1 MRRFI
6 PRQCAM
12 SRLTGTHGLIITL
25 MPLLAHV
32 IALRPTP
39 AQVTLFLKAAGCAR
53 MAYNWGLE
61 QWCWE
66 YQAGGKPNWMALQK
80 AFVASIDATY
90 PFMREVPSSAYSQP
104 FRHLN
109 QAFQRFFAGNARRPR
124 FKSKHRDQPSFKAGK
139 VRFSDQHIILPVI
152 GAVRSTE
159 ALRWAGRVVS
169 STVRA
174 DADRWTI
181 TILCDVP
188 EEAAQPPPAP
198 PTTAVLGIDLG
209 LRAFASCSDGRQFLA
224 PQPLRCHAKRLR
236 RASRRLSRRQK
247 GSRRRQSARRRV
259 ARIHRRIRNIRSAFL
274 HPLST
279 SIVRENQTIVIE
291 DLHIHG
297 MLKNHHLARAISD
310 AGWHEFRRQ
319 LTYKCLRY
327 RRTLLA
333 AHSFYPS
340 SKLCCQCG
348 NHNPALT
355 LKERVYDCSVCGN
368 RMDRD
373 INAAKNL
380 STLAYG
386 GIDARGELT
395 ALVLAGCLPVQPARR
410 SVNPGSRKRVKNG
423 PAELSG

>member
-1 MRRFI
+1 
-6 PRQCAM
+6 
-12 SRLTGTHGLIITL
+12 

-53 MAYNWGLE
+53 LAYNWGLE
-61 QWCWE
+61 RWWNE
-66 YQAGGKPNWMALQK
+66 YRSGGKPNWMALQK
-80 AFVASIDATY
+80 AFVARIDADF
-90 PFMREVPSSAYSQP
+90 PFMREVPSSAYYQP

-109 QAFQRFFAGNARRPR
+109 QAFQRFFAGTGRRPR
-124 FKSKHRDQPSFKAGK
+124 FKAKRREPPSFKAGR
-139 VRFSDQHIILPVI
+139 VRVRDRHIILPII

-188 EEAAQPPPAP
+188 EEAAAPPPAP
-198 PTTAVLGIDLG
+198 PTTSVLGIDLG
-209 LRAFASCSDGRQFLA
+209 LRAFASCSDGRQYLA
-224 PQPLRCHAKRLR
+224 PRPLRCSAKRLR
-236 RASRRLSRRQK
+236 RASRRLSRRQA
-247 GSRRRQSARRRV
+247 GSRRRQAARRRV
-259 ARIHRRIRNIRSAFL
+259 ARLHRRIRHIRSAFL

-279 SIVRENQTIVIE
+279 SLVRDNQTLVIE
-291 DLHIHG
+291 DLHVRG
-297 MLKNHHLARAISD
+297 MLKNHHLARSISD

-319 LTYKCLRY
+319 LIYKSVRY
-327 RRTLLA
+327 RRTLLV
-333 AHSFYPS
+333 AHSFFPS

-348 NHNPALT
+348 NRHPELT
-355 LKERVYDCSVCGN
+355 LNDWVYDCRFCGN

-380 STLAYG
+380 STLAFR

-395 ALVLAGCLPVQPARR
+395 ALVSAGCLPVQPARR
-410 SVNPGSRKRVKNG
+410 SVNPGARRRAKNG
-423 PAELSG
+423 KAELSV

>member
-1 MRRFI
+1 
-6 PRQCAM
+6 M
-12 SRLTGTHGLIITL
+12 SRLTGTYGLIRTL
-25 MPLLAHV
+25 IPLLAHV

-53 MAYNWGLE
+53 LAYNWGLE
-61 QWCWE
+61 QWTRE

-80 AFVASIDATY
+80 AFVARIAAEF
-90 PFMREVPSSAYSQP
+90 PFMREVPSSAYYQP
-104 FRHLN
+104 FRHLF
-109 QAFQRFFAGNARRPR
+109 QAFQRHFAGNARRPR

-139 VRFSDQHIILPVI
+139 VRFGDQHIILPVI

-181 TILCDVP
+181 TILCDVA
-188 EEAAQPPPAP
+188 EAEALPPPAP

-209 LRAFASCSDGRQFLA
+209 LRAFASCSDGRQILA
-224 PQPLRCHAKRLR
+224 PRPLRCYAKRLR

-247 GSRRRQSARRRV
+247 GSRRRQAARQRV

-279 SIVRENQTIVIE
+279 SIVRDSQTIVIE
-291 DLHIHG
+291 DLHVRG

-310 AGWHEFRRQ
+310 AGWSEFRRQ
-319 LTYKCLRY
+319 LTYKSVRY
-327 RRTLLA
+327 RRTLLV
-333 AHSFYPS
+333 AHSFFPS
-340 SKLCCQCG
+340 SKLCCRCG
-348 NHNPALT
+348 NRHPELAL
-355 LKERVYDCSVCGN
+355 KDRVYDCSMCGN

-373 INAAKNL
+373 LNAAKNL
-380 STLAYG
+380 STLAFR
-386 GIDARGELT
+386 GIDARGELS
-395 ALVLAGCLPVQPARR
+395 ALVVAGCLPVQPARR
-410 SVNPGSRKRVKNG
+410 SVNSGARKRVENG
-423 PAELSG
+423 LAELSV

>member
-1 MRRFI
+1 
-6 PRQCAM
+6 M
-12 SRLTGTHGLIITL
+12 SRLTGTYGLIQTL

-53 MAYNWGLE
+53 LAYNWGLE
-61 QWCWE
+61 RWCRE
-66 YQAGGKPNWMALQK
+66 YQSGGKPNWMALQK
-80 AFVASIDATY
+80 AFVASIDAEF
-90 PFMREVPSSAYSQP
+90 PFMREVPSFAYSQP
-104 FRHLN
+104 FRHLH
-109 QAFQRFFAGNARRPR
+109 QAFQRFFAGTARRPR

-139 VRFSDQHIILPVI
+139 VRFCDRHIILPVI

-181 TILCDVP
+181 TILCEVA
-188 EEAAQPPPAP
+188 EEAGAPPPTP

-209 LRAFASCSDGRQFLA
+209 LRAFASCSDGSQFVA
-224 PQPLRCHAKRLR
+224 PRPLRCYAKRLR
-236 RASRRLSRRQK
+236 RASRRLSRRQA
-247 GSRRRQSARRRV
+247 GSRRRQAARRRV
-259 ARIHRRIRNIRSAFL
+259 ARLHRRIRHIRSAFL

-279 SIVRENQTIVIE
+279 SIVRDNQTIVIE
-291 DLHIHG
+291 DLHIRG

-319 LTYKCLRY
+319 LMYKCVRY

-333 AHSFYPS
+333 AHVFYPS

-355 LKERVYDCSVCGN
+355 LADTIYDCNVCGN

-380 STLAYG
+380 STLAHR
-386 GIDARGELT
+386 GIDARGELS
-395 ALVLAGCLPVQPARR
+395 ALVLAGCLPDQPARR
-410 SVNPGSRKRVKNG
+410 SVNPGARRRAEKG
-423 PAELSG
+423 LAELSVGSQE